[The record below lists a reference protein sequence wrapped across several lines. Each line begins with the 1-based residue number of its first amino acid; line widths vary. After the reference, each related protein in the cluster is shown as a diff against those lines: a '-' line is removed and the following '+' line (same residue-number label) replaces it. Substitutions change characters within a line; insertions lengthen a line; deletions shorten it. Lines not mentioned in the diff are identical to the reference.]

1 MSKNYDLFENMF
13 KAYGIPVDV
22 VAMIPTP
29 EPQNTQ
35 IQIKMEVID
44 WCDSAMAELD
54 RIKKMFIKAPVDS
67 DSERTELMKAV
78 RDRMRRATIDLEHVI
93 E

>member
-13 KAYGIPVDV
+13 KAYGIPIDV

-54 RIKKMFIKAPVDS
+54 RIKEMFIKAPVGS
-67 DSERTELMKAV
+67 DSERTELMKVV